1 MLTLSIDEARAG
13 MRLAVSIP
21 HPVHPEQDLLT
32 AGYTLD
38 DIVLRK
44 MRELGV
50 TFLYVDYPSLSDLD
64 WALLPQ
70 LSPARKAIYGQ
81 IKRSIEAIQR
91 HSRPQASYAA
101 YYGITRQFVLSIMQQ
116 GKEPIYVDD
125 LSLRLGSGAVM
136 HAASV
141 AHISLLLG
149 IGLEAHII
157 RQRPRMRHDNAREL
171 LNLGVAGMLHDL
183 GKTELPAHLQ
193 AATSIR
199 PPESQADRQL
209 WEAHPQIGYDM
220 IRSDVD
226 PTAAAAVRLHHQRF
240 DGTGFPHHEADT
252 PSTNFF
258 EGNRIHVYGRVLFAA
273 DLYDRLSFRD
283 DGRRRHTFE
292 VLHLMR
298 ARHDAW
304 LDPEI
309 LTALPRIIPPFP
321 PGMKVQLTDGTKAVV
336 VAASPRAPYTPKV
349 RQFENDG
356 QTLSSRLI
364 DLACE
369 GELQV
374 ELAVGV
380 PVKPF
385 LPEEQ
390 EDVTPVPV

>member
-50 TFLYVDYPSLSDLD
+50 TFLYVDYPPLADLD

-70 LSPARKAIYGQ
+70 LSPARKALYGQ
-81 IKRSIEAIQR
+81 IKRSIESIQK
-91 HSRPQASYAA
+91 HTRPQASYAA
-101 YYGITRQFVLSIMQQ
+101 YYALTRQFVLSILQQ
-116 GKEPIYVDD
+116 GKQPIYLDE
-125 LSLRLGSGAVM
+125 LSLRLGCGAVM

-141 AHISLLLG
+141 AHLSLMLG
-149 IGLEAHII
+149 IGLETHII

-183 GKTELPAHLQ
+183 GKSELPPHLQ
-193 AATSIR
+193 SATSLR
-199 PPESQADRQL
+199 PPESQGERQL

-220 IRSDVD
+220 IRSEID

-298 ARHDAW
+298 SRHDSW

-309 LTALPRIIPPFP
+309 LAALPKIIPPFP
-321 PGMKVQLTDGTKAVV
+321 PGMKIQLTDGTQAAVV
-336 VAASPRAPYTPKV
+336 AVSPKNPYTPMV

-356 QTLSSRLI
+356 QTLSGRLI
-364 DLACE
+364 DLARE
-369 GELQV
+369 DHLQV

-385 LPEEQ
+385 LPQEE
-390 EDVTPVPV
+390 DATPVPA